1 MNITDPIAD
10 LLTRIRNGQKASK
23 EVVEVP
29 AGKIKIAIINIL
41 KQQGFIR
48 AFKCIRDSKQ
58 GIVKI
63 ALKYDGNKK
72 GVINSIKR
80 ESKCGRR
87 VYVDSRSL
95 PKVKRGF
102 GIAIMSTSQ
111 GIMTSQEAEKRSIGG
126 EYMCSVY

>member
-63 ALKYDGNKK
+63 ALKSLKN
-72 GVINSIKR
+72 IRS
-80 ESKCGRR
+80 SFFKC
-87 VYVDSRSL
+87 
-95 PKVKRGF
+95 
-102 GIAIMSTSQ
+102 
-111 GIMTSQEAEKRSIGG
+111 
-126 EYMCSVY
+126 